1 MFLQTRDIPSA
12 LLSEMIQ
19 ARLCQSN
26 AAHLLAVA
34 RRALAWACTLL
45 SCASGG
51 DDGDGSG
58 GEQETT
64 GSDRGGGGRRGGFI
78 HQVPT
83 ELLLHVAVWLPISI
97 HGVRYGAAD
106 P

>member
-26 AAHLLAVA
+26 AAHRLAVA

-45 SCASGG
+45 SCA
-51 DDGDGSG
+51 SG

-78 HQVPT
+78 HQLPT